1 IAKTYGT
8 PAFVVNG
15 KYQINPSAIN
25 SMQDLE
31 DLVKKLSNMK

>member
-1 IAKTYGT
+1 
-8 PAFVVNG
+8 
-15 KYQINPSAIN
+15 INPSAIN

>member
-1 IAKTYGT
+1 
-8 PAFVVNG
+8 
-15 KYQINPSAIN
+15 QINPSAIN

>member
-1 IAKTYGT
+1 
-8 PAFVVNG
+8 NG

>member
-1 IAKTYGT
+1 
-8 PAFVVNG
+8 VNG

>member
-1 IAKTYGT
+1 
-8 PAFVVNG
+8 
-15 KYQINPSAIN
+15 NPSAIN

>member
-1 IAKTYGT
+1 
-8 PAFVVNG
+8 G

>member
-1 IAKTYGT
+1 
-8 PAFVVNG
+8 
-15 KYQINPSAIN
+15 YQINPSAIN

>member
-1 IAKTYGT
+1 
-8 PAFVVNG
+8 